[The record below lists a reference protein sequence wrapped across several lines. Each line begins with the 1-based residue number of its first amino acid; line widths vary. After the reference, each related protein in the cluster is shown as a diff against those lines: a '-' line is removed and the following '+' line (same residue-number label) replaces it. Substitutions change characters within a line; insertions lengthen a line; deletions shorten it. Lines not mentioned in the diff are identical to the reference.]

1 MKINLLLKKYNF
13 PAVWILAKR
22 ELYEFLRSKSRIVS
36 SIAQGVLFLL
46 VFSSGFA
53 NVGIK
58 IQGTS
63 VSSSA
68 FIASGIA
75 AITILFNGVFG
86 GMSLH
91 RDRMFGFLK
100 ELIIAPVT
108 RRTLMT
114 GKTLGIAIQG
124 LIQVMVILCLSL
136 AFGFF
141 GYDLSLIWRFLLVI
155 PVAFLAS
162 MGIVGMGLTISSR
175 ISDFQSFGL
184 IQTFIVMPM
193 FWLSGALFAYSNVPV
208 GMQIA
213 MMLDPFTYSVDL
225 IRAVL
230 LGVSFFPIWL
240 DLTVMF
246 AFGSIMILLGAYS
259 FNKME
264 VS

>member
-1 MKINLLLKKYNF
+1 MDFNLIFKKYNF
-13 PAVWILAKR
+13 PAVWILARR
-22 ELYEFLRSKSRIVS
+22 ELYEFLRSKARIVT
-36 SIAQGVLFLL
+36 SIAQGILFLL
-46 VFSSGFA
+46 VFSSGFS
-53 NVGIK
+53 NVGIT

-63 VSSSA
+63 VDSRA
-68 FIASGIA
+68 FIGSGIA
-75 AITILFNGVFG
+75 AIMILFNGVFG

-91 RDRMFGFLK
+91 RDKMFGFLR
-100 ELIIAPVT
+100 ELLVAPIT

-114 GKTLGIAIQG
+114 GKTLGIALQT
-124 LIQVMVILCLSL
+124 LIQVMVILFLSL

-155 PVAFLAS
+155 PVAFLSS
-162 MGIVGMGLTISSR
+162 MGIVGLGLTIGSR

-193 FWLSGALFAYSNVPV
+193 FWLSGALFAFSNVPV

-213 MMLDPFTYSVDL
+213 MILDPFTYSVDL

-230 LGVSFFPIWL
+230 LGVSFFPVWL
-240 DLTVMF
+240 DILVVS

-259 FNKME
+259 FNRME